1 MTVPYIF
8 ASQTGN
14 IALSEL
20 DANFANVKA
29 AATTAGTVT
38 GSAQPAITSVGQLT
52 ALTVVG
58 NIRTLSGGVFAPA
71 YYWANG
77 VPFTSGSASSDYGN
91 ANVAAFLP
99 TYNGALNNLG
109 GNVTTTAAV
118 NASTGIFS
126 GRLEAVNVIG
136 GQFSTNGAIN
146 ASRTITGGNIASN
159 GFVTGLSFTATSGGI
174 TAFGNIAGGNITTTG
189 NVVATQRVQA
199 GAFLTA
205 GAVQGSDI
213 YSTNLLRGAN
223 LIVSG
228 IASVSGASQ
237 VLDSTAATSTSA
249 AALTVTG
256 GVAVGKN
263 AYFGNNN
270 GVSIT
275 HAGNVVPAA
284 SMLYNLGSS
293 TAYYNT
299 FYGVATQSQY
309 ADLAENYQADRDYAS
324 GTVVM
329 FGGEHEVTEASPE
342 TTAVAG
348 VISLNPAHLMNSQLS
363 GTNVVPVALQGRTP
377 CNVIGPIR
385 KGDLL
390 ISAGGGFAQACTA
403 PSIGQVIGKALQ
415 EFAGD
420 QGQIEIVVG
429 RV

>member
-29 AATTAGTVT
+29 AAATAGIVT

-52 ALTVVG
+52 ALTVAG

-77 VPFTSGSASSDYGN
+77 VPFTSGSATSDYGN

-99 TYNGALNNLG
+99 TYNGALNNLA

-118 NASTGIFS
+118 NASTGIFPGLLS
-126 GRLEAVNVIG
+126 GGNVVG
-136 GQFSTNGAIN
+136 AQFSTNGVIN

-159 GFVTGLSFTATSGGI
+159 GFVTGLTVTATAGGI
-174 TAFGNIAGGNITTTG
+174 TAFGNVSGGNIITAG
-189 NVVATQRVQA
+189 NVVAGQRVQA
-199 GAFLTA
+199 SAFLTA
-205 GAVQGSDI
+205 GTIQGSDI
-213 YSTNLLRGAN
+213 YSTNVLRGAN
-223 LIVSG
+223 LIVSSSALISG
-228 IASVSGASQ
+228 IAQ
-237 VLDSTAATSTSA
+237 ILDSTAATSTSSA
-249 AALTVTG
+249 AVTVTG
-256 GVAVGKN
+256 GIAVGKN
-263 AYFGNNN
+263 AYFGNVD

-275 HAGNVVPAA
+275 HTGNILPGA
-284 SMLYNLGSS
+284 SMIYNLGSVS
-293 TAYYNT
+293 VPYST

-309 ADLAENYQADRDYAS
+309 ADLAENYQADRDYQF

-329 FGGEHEVTEASPE
+329 FGGDHEVTVAAAA

-348 VISLNPAHLMNSQLS
+348 VVSRNPAHLMNGQLR
-363 GTNVVPVALQGRTP
+363 GPNVVPVALQGRTP
-377 CNVIGPIR
+377 CNVIGPVR

-390 ISAGGGFAQACTA
+390 ISAGDGYARSSNT
-403 PSIGQVIGKALQ
+403 PIMGQVIGKSLCD
-415 EFAGD
+415 FAAEK
-420 QGQIEIVVG
+420 GQIEIVVG